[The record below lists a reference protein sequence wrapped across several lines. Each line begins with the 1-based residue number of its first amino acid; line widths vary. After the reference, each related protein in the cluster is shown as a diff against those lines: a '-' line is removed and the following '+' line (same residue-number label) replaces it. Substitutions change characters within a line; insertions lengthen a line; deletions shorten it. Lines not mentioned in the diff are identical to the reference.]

1 MWVFSGSQ
9 KMVRR
14 KPTLWAP
21 HNPLPLAGPIV
32 PTEENARQPSCTWSA
47 FTAKFPGFGTGI
59 KLPRNWA
66 CEKITEI
73 YSVSRENGSLPI
85 REFSFLFLWGEI
97 CNFKDHWTRMEKICD
112 KRYRIYKR
120 FQTQYVGQWP
130 VHFEPPHT
138 TSYFHRE
145 VHMPIYFISSQT
157 LANLWLCQQ
166 CHFN

>member
-1 MWVFSGSQ
+1 MTAWFKCECLVDPRKWYKKKKTHSLGSP
-9 KMVRR
+9 KSTPPGWTYCADWR
-14 KPTLWAP
+14 K
-21 HNPLPLAGPIV
+21 
-32 PTEENARQPSCTWSA
+32 CTAALLHLDCVHGQVSR
-47 FTAKFPGFGTGI
+47 FGTGI

-138 TSYFHRE
+138 TFSSGSSHANIFYFQ
-145 VHMPIYFISSQT
+145 PDT
-157 LANLWLCQQ
+157 G
-166 CHFN
+166 